1 MSQQVNKA
9 IDSLRFLED
18 VGETDLNF
26 LEHILPHCTV
36 EQLMRIENCSKGR
49 DLTPVTNK
57 LWKTFYERKF
67 GKDAVNSVIEMMKHK
82 ESFKWKQMYELKTK
96 ELEEKAVEIE
106 KRYIQNC
113 HNEKARKQSRQVKIC
128 EISPPSSKVLKK
140 PKVQTKVCQVSSVTN
155 NKRSYVGG
163 TSKILKKARKET
175 LQSIETKNAI
185 AFRRNA
191 VQK

>member
-9 IDSLRFLED
+9 IDSLRFLGD
-18 VGETDLNF
+18 VGQTDLNF

-36 EQLMRIENCSKGR
+36 EQLMRIENSSKGR

-67 GKDAVNSVIEMMKHK
+67 GKDAVNGVLEMMKHK
-82 ESFKWKQMYELKTK
+82 ESFKWKQMYELKIK

-113 HNEKARKQSRQVKIC
+113 QNEKARKQSRQVKIC
-128 EISPPSSKVLKK
+128 EISPSSKVLKK
-140 PKVQTKVCQVSSVTN
+140 SKVHTKFCQVSSAHN
-155 NKRSYVGG
+155 DKRSYLGG

-175 LQSIETKNAI
+175 LQSIETKNVI
-185 AFRRNA
+185 AFRRNT